1 MTTRQKPAGGTTD
14 NISTILRHNVR
25 LDRIEYIRVDALNSY
40 GRKLRRRVKGTIEA
54 LKASLQA
61 FGIVSPILID
71 ASNTIIGGEAI
82 VEAARALGYVD
93 VPTIRVEHL
102 DEAEVRFLRLAL
114 NKLSENSRWDE
125 VELAVE
131 FTELIEMDT
140 VLAYEVTGF
149 STPEIDNLLYP
160 SSVES
165 ELDPD
170 DDLSEVGK
178 PGMAVSRIGDVWQ
191 LGRHRVLCG
200 SSLDHGDL
208 AILMDGQ
215 IASMVLTDH
224 PYNLKIDG
232 FVSGN
237 GKNKNREFVQASG
250 DLSEEQFTDFLST
263 SIAALAAR
271 CRDGALLYMFMD
283 FRHQWEMMTGVRAAH
298 LALLSMAVW
307 VKASGG
313 MGSFYR
319 SQHELCY
326 IAKKG
331 KAPHTNNIQL
341 GRFGRT
347 RTTCWFYPGVNTFGA
362 GRDELLAMHSTCKN
376 VSMLADAIRDATN
389 RGEVVLDGFLGS
401 GSTLIAAERTDRVCR
416 GVELDPLYVDTI
428 VHRWE
433 KATGQKAALI
443 ASGETFDQVEMRRA
457 AEALPQ
463 VNAVNPRPRVRPVV

>member
-14 NISTILRHNVR
+14 NIATILRHNVR
-25 LDRIEYIRVDALNSY
+25 LDRIEYIRIDALNSY
-40 GRKLRRRVKGTIEA
+40 GRKLRRRLKGAIEA
-54 LKASLQA
+54 LKASLKA

-71 ASNTIIGGEAI
+71 ANNTIIGGEAI

-170 DDLSEVGK
+170 DDLSEVEK
-178 PGMAVSRIGDVWQ
+178 PGIAVSRIGDVWQ

-200 SSLDHGDL
+200 SSLDSRDL

-298 LALLSMAVW
+298 LALL
-307 VKASGG
+307 
-313 MGSFYR
+313 
-319 SQHELCY
+319 
-326 IAKKG
+326 
-331 KAPHTNNIQL
+331 
-341 GRFGRT
+341 
-347 RTTCWFYPGVNTFGA
+347 
-362 GRDELLAMHSTCKN
+362 
-376 VSMLADAIRDATN
+376 
-389 RGEVVLDGFLGS
+389 
-401 GSTLIAAERTDRVCR
+401 
-416 GVELDPLYVDTI
+416 
-428 VHRWE
+428 
-433 KATGQKAALI
+433 
-443 ASGETFDQVEMRRA
+443 RA
-457 AEALPQ
+457 RLESHA
-463 VNAVNPRPRVRPVV
+463 

>member
-25 LDRIEYIRVDALNSY
+25 LDRIEYIRIDALNSY

-232 FVSGN
+232 FVSGK

-283 FRHQWEMMTGVRAAH
+283 FRHQWEMMTGVRAAP
-298 LALLSMAVW
+298 LALL
-307 VKASGG
+307 
-313 MGSFYR
+313 
-319 SQHELCY
+319 
-326 IAKKG
+326 
-331 KAPHTNNIQL
+331 
-341 GRFGRT
+341 
-347 RTTCWFYPGVNTFGA
+347 
-362 GRDELLAMHSTCKN
+362 
-376 VSMLADAIRDATN
+376 
-389 RGEVVLDGFLGS
+389 
-401 GSTLIAAERTDRVCR
+401 
-416 GVELDPLYVDTI
+416 
-428 VHRWE
+428 
-433 KATGQKAALI
+433 
-443 ASGETFDQVEMRRA
+443 RA
-457 AEALPQ
+457 RLESHA
-463 VNAVNPRPRVRPVV
+463 